1 MSLLDAIV
9 GILFWAGLLLLI
21 YAEVGYLGLL
31 WLIARVRRAGP
42 APGGVEPSVTK
53 PSVTLAIAAH
63 NEEAVIRG
71 KLENT
76 LALAYPREKL
86 SILVVSDGSTD
97 GTDRIAR
104 EFAHRGVALFRTAQR
119 GGKVPALRAAEPQM
133 TTDIVLF
140 SDADSDYAPD
150 ALAKLVRHF
159 GDPAVGAVSGHETR
173 VPSAATGKG
182 KGEGLYV
189 RLDNAIKALEGR
201 VGSQV
206 MVNGGFFAIRR
217 SLLPTVPDHLTHDA
231 VVPALLYLQGYRTAY
246 EPDAHSTEVYALDSS
261 SDFRRRVR
269 TILQASQSYWHV
281 RAALNPL
288 RTGFYALQ
296 IWSHRFLRWLVLPL
310 LAVVL
315 VASLWLAPR
324 SPFYAAAAVLQ
335 AVCYALAL
343 GGWALDRRGR
353 RPAPLYFPFYFLY
366 VHAAAL
372 SALVLAV
379 RGKTMATWRPTQ
391 RETRGQAR

>member
-1 MSLLDAIV
+1 MKNLDLVAACVFWV
-9 GILFWAGLLLLI
+9 GLFLLI
-21 YAEVGYLGLL
+21 YAEVGYLALL
-31 WLIARVRRAGP
+31 WLISRFRTAEP
-42 APGGVEPSVTK
+42 APAAAEPAVT
-53 PSVTLAIAAH
+53 VAIAAH
-63 NEEAVIRG
+63 NEEAVIRR

-97 GTDRIAR
+97 GTDRIVR
-104 EFAHRGVALFRTAQR
+104 EFAHAGVTLFRTARR

-140 SDADSDYAPD
+140 SDADSDYEPD
-150 ALAKLVRHF
+150 ALAKMVRHF
-159 GDPAVGAVSGHETR
+159 ADPRVGAVSGHETR
-173 VPSAATGKG
+173 VPSAVTGKG
-182 KGEGLYV
+182 RGEGFYV

-217 SLLPTVPDHLTHDA
+217 ALLPHVPDHLTHDA
-231 VVPALLYLQGYRTAY
+231 VVPPALRLQGYRTAY
-246 EPDAHSTEVYALDSS
+246 EPEAHSTEVYGLDSG

-269 TILQASQSYWHV
+269 TILQASQSYLYV

-310 LAVVL
+310 LAIVL
-315 VASLWLAPR
+315 AASLWLAPR
-324 SPFYAAAAVLQ
+324 FPFYAACAVLQ
-335 AVCYALAL
+335 GICYALAL

-372 SALVLAV
+372 NALVLAA

-391 RETRGQAR
+391 REGGNLAR